1 MPCAF
6 PHWGEQKKA
15 QSNDRL
21 HLVKKAAQ
29 KDQEKSDAISKKN
42 EFNKKRDALKKQRAK
57 QKKKLLAKRAKLNF
71 EGESLDPNELFDER
85 GNVLGIASHTQPK
98 AERTMTLLDYNEE
111 KNQSNEECTLSA
123 SVSFDTYCRDAAVI
137 SDDSIDP

>member
-21 HLVKKAAQ
+21 HLVQKATK
-29 KDQEKSDAISKKN
+29 KDQDKLDAISKN
-42 EFNKKRDALKKQRAK
+42 TKKREALKKQRAK
-57 QKKKLLAKRAKLNF
+57 QKKKILAKRAKLNF
-71 EGESLDPNELFDER
+71 EGESLDPNELFDEQ
-85 GNVLGIASHTQPK
+85 GNVLGIASHTLPK
-98 AERTMTLLDYNEE
+98 AERTMTLLDHNKE
-111 KNQSNEECTLSA
+111 KNQLNEECTLSA